1 MLFQTIGSG
10 DERLHHCN
18 EALGLPGLVED
29 LDPFPRPGLPIVGG
43 VETTGHHERQ
53 LRRFGPDRVEKL
65 PAILPRHHHV
75 GDDENDLVPVGLPDL
90 ERFFTIGSIQNFEA
104 GPLENSHRDPADG
117 GLVVNEEQSLWCVM
131 HRAIS

>member
-1 MLFQTIGSG
+1 MHFQTIDSG

-18 EALGLPGLVED
+18 EALGLPRLAED
-29 LDPFPRPGLPIVGG
+29 LDPLPRRGLPIVGG
-43 VETTGHHERQ
+43 VETAGHQEGK
-53 LRRFGPDRVEKL
+53 LGSFGPDRVEKF

-104 GPLENSHRDPADG
+104 GPLENSHSDPEDG
-117 GLVVNEEQSLWCVM
+117 GLVIDEEQSLWCVM